1 MNLPRARL
9 EEISSVSFSHTT
21 AGRDRRNHSRSREP
35 AMSRTWFL
43 IKNCVYIATFAPS
56 LPLLLLSAVGHGR
69 APPHI
74 TLRVPF
80 VRIVSGDRASERERG
95 GGWKAS

>member
-1 MNLPRARL
+1 MNPLLEDIFRFLFPHDGRAR
-9 EEISSVSFSHTT
+9 
-21 AGRDRRNHSRSREP
+21 RDRRNHSRSREP

-56 LPLLLLSAVGHGR
+56 LLLLSAVGHGR